1 MFQEHIIKK
10 RKVAA
15 YARVSTAAEEQET
28 SLLAQRDYYEK
39 YIRENKEWE
48 FVGIYYDD
56 GISGLSFNNREGF
69 NTMVQDALDGKID
82 LILTKSL
89 SRFARNTVDT
99 LTTIRKL
106 KAANIE
112 VYFEKENI
120 FTLDS
125 KGEFLITL
133 MSSIA
138 QEESRSISENVTW
151 GQRKRFADGKYH
163 MPYAQFLG
171 YDRGADG
178 TPVVN
183 QEEAVTVRL
192 IYLLY
197 LMGYAEA
204 SVGKILQEFNIPS
217 PGGKEKWTSG
227 TIRSILGN
235 EKYKGD
241 ALLQKCFTTDFLT
254 KKTKKNEGELPQ
266 YYVTEGH
273 EAIVSKKVF
282 ELADIEHQRRS
293 LSPKRYC
300 GIHPLSSVCVCGGC
314 GAFLGLKT
322 AHSNDKYRS
331 LFWRC
336 NRFYDEGKHA
346 PTIKHDIICY
356 CLQDIQNQ
364 IFEDY
369 GFVINR
375 TFSLVAAVAPQLRK
389 KKFLQIIDKENLFL
403 ENRMFSRT
411 VLDHILVSE
420 DGILEFVLKN
430 GYRVTVDSKNI
441 ILDDIE
447 ESAEEIDIEDVY
459 MDIPEEEVSILT
471 SIPKI
476 SKKATPRSERLTED
490 EKKTI
495 IDLRLAGNTF
505 SSIAETLVRNINT
518 VKVFYFRNQY
528 NPKYVENVKTKVGC
542 CLQCGKPITE
552 ISKHR
557 PRKFCSHSCKDLW
570 WRAHKKPIY
579 TFSCAHCGKTFGTAS
594 KTQKYCSTDCFHASR
609 KKG

>member
-1 MFQEHIIKK
+1 MTEAEK
-10 RKVAA
+10 RMHRVCFTGHRPEKLTRSDIVIRRDLEKEIRQAVADGLNVFITGM
-15 YARVSTAAEEQET
+15 ARGVDIWAAQIV
-28 SLLAQRDYYEK
+28 LMLRDEGCDVKLMCACPY
-39 YIRENKEWE
+39 
-48 FVGIYYDD
+48 
-56 GISGLSFNNREGF
+56 EGF
-69 NTMVQDALDGKID
+69 ERSWSQDWQNQYREILASAD
-82 LILTKSL
+82 L
-89 SRFARNTVDT
+89 V
-99 LTTIRKL
+99 
-106 KAANIE
+106 
-112 VYFEKENI
+112 
-120 FTLDS
+120 
-125 KGEFLITL
+125 
-133 MSSIA
+133 
-138 QEESRSISENVTW
+138 
-151 GQRKRFADGKYH
+151 KY
-163 MPYAQFLG
+163 
-171 YDRGADG
+171 
-178 TPVVN
+178 
-183 QEEAVTVRL
+183 
-192 IYLLY
+192 
-197 LMGYAEA
+197 
-204 SVGKILQEFNIPS
+204 
-217 PGGKEKWTSG
+217 
-227 TIRSILGN
+227 
-235 EKYKGD
+235 
-241 ALLQKCFTTDFLT
+241 
-254 KKTKKNEGELPQ
+254 
-266 YYVTEGH
+266 
-273 EAIVSKKVF
+273 
-282 ELADIEHQRRS
+282 
-293 LSPKRYC
+293 
-300 GIHPLSSVCVCGGC
+300 VCGGY
-314 GAFLGLKT
+314 
-322 AHSNDKYRS
+322 SRS
-331 LFWRC
+331 CFQIRNEWMV
-336 NRFYDEGKHA
+336 NHA
-346 PTIKHDIICY
+346 ARVIAVFNGEKSGTKNTI
-356 CLQDIQNQ
+356 
-364 IFEDY
+364 DY

-505 SSIAETLVRNINT
+505 SLIAETLVRNINT

-528 NPKYVENVKTKVGC
+528 NPKYVENVKPKAGC
-542 CLQCGKPITE
+542 CLQCGNPITE